1 MEKLLGI
8 LAASGHDL
16 TVLDTHTWDQL
27 VLMARGIVRHEI
39 ARLDMLFTP
48 IAAAFGVE
56 YKPGSVSGGGGKP
69 KATEIDRDDAGAVK
83 RAEARDARIFAGLAS
98 MGIRV
103 VDE

>member
-27 VLMARGIVRHEI
+27 VLMARGIIRHEI

-56 YKPGSVSGGGGKP
+56 YKPGSVSGGGAKT
-69 KATEIDRDDAGAVK
+69 KATEIDHTDAAAVQ
-83 RAEARDARIFAGLAS
+83 RAEQRDAKIFAGLTA

-103 VDE
+103 EDV